1 MKRRLTIEIE
11 AGDSRCYERLGTECE
26 HLLSNGGWGEGPGFR
41 CTLFGVTLTDAA
53 ERCRRCLDAEQK
65 TLGELLEAKLGD
77 KLDAAERRIQSTPRV
92 IDASTLDRPPST
104 TPTPTPVPGR
114 ARFGIRDNQPTL
126 RK

>member
-65 TLGELLEAKLGD
+65 PSLGELLEAKLGD
-77 KLDAAERRIQSTPRV
+77 KLKAPERRVQSTPQELSALF
-92 IDASTLDRPPST
+92 ILSHGEFDD
-104 TPTPTPVPGR
+104 
-114 ARFGIRDNQPTL
+114 
-126 RK
+126 